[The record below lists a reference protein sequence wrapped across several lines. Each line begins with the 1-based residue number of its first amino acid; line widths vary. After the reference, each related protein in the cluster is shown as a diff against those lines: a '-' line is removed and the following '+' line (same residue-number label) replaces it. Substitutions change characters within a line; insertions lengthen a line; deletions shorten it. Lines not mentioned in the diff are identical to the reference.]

1 MSVVEELVEIRKTF
15 ESSTVHCTK
24 FENEKKYKCEYANCV
39 LKSGHL
45 VNKMTEINETE
56 WKLRRAV

>member
-1 MSVVEELVEIRKTF
+1 MKIRKTF
-15 ESSTVHCTK
+15 ESSTVQCTK